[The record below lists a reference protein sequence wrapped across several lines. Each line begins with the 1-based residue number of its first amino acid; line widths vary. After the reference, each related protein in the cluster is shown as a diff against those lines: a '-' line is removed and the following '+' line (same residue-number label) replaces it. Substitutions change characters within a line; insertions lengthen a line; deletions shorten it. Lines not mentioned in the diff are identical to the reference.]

1 MTNRETDRQTFAFLQ
16 SLLGTENKMEAD
28 RKKGFLILK
37 IFFASQ
43 TKFYINLFDKL
54 IDEFTDEFMGTMN

>member
-1 MTNRETDRQTFAFLQ
+1 MVDFK
-16 SLLGTENKMEAD
+16 NKMEAD

-43 TKFYINLFDKL
+43 TKFYNNLFDKL